1 MTAVNPRG
9 KQAAWPQSEP
19 GNFKAFYKA
28 TAHNTFNI
36 AWRVTAGD
44 EHVAKDATQDAYFV
58 MFLRWKERRCR
69 SFDDNS
75 RYVVGIAV
83 RKVADWYRCQRRLTG
98 LDDEHDWGTEDP
110 RFDDVLD
117 ELSVLQAAR
126 DLIARQPV
134 QRRAVGLLFF
144 LQHCHYAEIAE
155 ALGITQSTVRTH
167 VQRLR
172 VQLRPLVDQTN
183 RGGERS

>member
-1 MTAVNPRG
+1 MTVVNSRE
-9 KQAAWPQSEP
+9 KQAGLAQPEP
-19 GNFKAFYKA
+19 GSFNAFYAA
-28 TAHNTFNI
+28 TARTTFNI

-44 EHVAKDATQDAYFV
+44 QDVARDATQDAYLE
-58 MFLRWKERRCR
+58 MLRRWESRRCR

-83 RKVADWYRCQRRLTG
+83 RKVADWYRCHRRLTA
-98 LDDEHDWGTEDP
+98 LDDEHDGGTEDP

-117 ELSVLQAAR
+117 ELSVLQAVR

-134 QRRAVGLLFF
+134 QRRAVGTLFF
-144 LQHCHYAEIAE
+144 LQNCHHAEIAV

-172 VQLRPLVDQTN
+172 AQLKPLVDQTN